1 MTDALLTYQTSFL
14 PETLQVNQ
22 SGSVII
28 NPRQGATPC
37 WCRALTFIVKT
48 APDPDYLFLASPGPT
63 VEYNNRNWVP
73 SEEKV
78 VAAADYGLGVGD
90 AKYFKFHCE
99 DEEHQQITYD
109 LEFTITGHTTSEV
122 TTSTIVVIEESGTSP
137 SSFTEKETDLPVP
150 VTTLSLFLRN
160 FMATADGKPGVP
172 CTQFNRGD
180 KIVLS
185 WESSGTHFTLY
196 SDKTGEI
203 WSGGD
208 KGRSIDAGLA
218 ADTTLVLAASLPMVG
233 EDAEADGDLGLGL
246 GSKLYASLTVTIAD
260 PAILTPH
267 ELKVAGPST
276 LTGALNVSGA
286 TTLTAAPPAAALTVA
301 SGQTALKDT
310 TVTGALGVTGNL
322 DVAGNLAVTG
332 TVNATGALTAQS
344 SLAVS
349 GALSAVGPVAILGER
364 LSLTERLGIYAATT
378 DGYVI
383 GNIQCSG
390 NFPTRAQLGWIWAS
404 SGDQTVTAT
413 GGSTVFCFVPN
424 GRQLWM
430 GSNNQSLNL
439 PVRKG
444 ERFTIG
450 FAMET
455 ETSVVK
461 PTYSFFWIPF
471 GTGRPDWVGEA
482 PAPSIPTKSGV
493 FPI

>member
-28 NPRQGATPC
+28 TPRQGATPC

-172 CTQFNRGD
+172 CTRFNRGD

-185 WESSGTHFTLY
+185 WESSGTHFTIY

-203 WSGGD
+203 WSGGGKD
-208 KGRSIDAGLA
+208 WSIDAGLA

-233 EDAEADGDLGLGL
+233 EDAEADEDLALGL

-276 LTGALNVSGA
+276 LDGSLSVSGA
-286 TTLTAAPPAAALTVA
+286 ATLTAAAPADALTIA
-301 SGQTALKDT
+301 SGRTVLKDT
-310 TVTGALGVTGNL
+310 AVTGALGVTGNL
-322 DVAGNLAVTG
+322 GVTG
-332 TVNATGALTAQS
+332 TVTATGALTAQNG
-344 SLAVS
+344 LAVS
-349 GALSAVGPVAILGER
+349 GALSAAGPAAILGER
-364 LSLTERLGIYAATT
+364 FSLTERLGIYMAST

-383 GNIQCSG
+383 GTIQCSG
-390 NFPTRAQLGWIWAS
+390 NFPVRPQMGWIWAS
-404 SGDQTVTAT
+404 AGGVTVSAT
-413 GGSTVFCFVPN
+413 GGSTAFCFVPN
-424 GRQLWM
+424 DRKLWI
-430 GSNNQSLNL
+430 GSNNQSLHL

-444 ERFTIG
+444 ENFTIG
-450 FAMET
+450 FAMEAAI
-455 ETSVVK
+455 SVVK

-471 GTGRPDWVGEA
+471 GAGRPDWVGEA
-482 PAPSIPTKSGV
+482 PPPSIPTKSDA
-493 FPI
+493 IQI